1 MIGFLFL
8 DKVCDIK
15 AVRGWDF
22 VINLNSLLLRG
33 DILLL
38 HFERRHMFFTFL
50 EFTSMMQLSANSH
63 GFHRQML
70 AKRFKILDR
79 WQITQRNRDLHCL
92 LNSDCI
98 TEVKP
103 VSCLTMLTW
112 EKWAFHNLRIP
123 KYNIS
128 SYNHY
133 DCFIFLSLRNNEN
146 EYQTVKILS
155 NVFAIGSL

>member
-1 MIGFLFL
+1 
-8 DKVCDIK
+8 
-15 AVRGWDF
+15 
-22 VINLNSLLLRG
+22 
-33 DILLL
+33 
-38 HFERRHMFFTFL
+38 
-50 EFTSMMQLSANSH
+50 MMQLSANSH

-103 VSCLTMLTW
+103 ISCLTMLTW
-112 EKWAFHNLRIP
+112 EKWAFHDLRIP

-133 DCFIFLSLRNNEN
+133 DYFTFLSLRNNEN
-146 EYQTVKILS
+146 EYQTVKILKQ
-155 NVFAIGSL
+155 NFCNRFAINQKHFFMHTFLSNLQIIEMLEFFFKQTG

>member
-1 MIGFLFL
+1 
-8 DKVCDIK
+8 
-15 AVRGWDF
+15 
-22 VINLNSLLLRG
+22 
-33 DILLL
+33 
-38 HFERRHMFFTFL
+38 
-50 EFTSMMQLSANSH
+50 MMQLSANSH

-103 VSCLTMLTW
+103 ISCLTMLTW

-133 DCFIFLSLRNNEN
+133 DCFSLFKKQWERISNREN
-146 EYQTVKILS
+146 FEQCFC
-155 NVFAIGSL
+155 NRFAINQKHFSMHTFLFQFTNHRNAWIFF